1 MRFTA
6 ARRGHEYC
14 SIRCCPG
21 PASCYAVP
29 SWPSFRSPFARD
41 IRVTLRATPL
51 QSRFG
56 RRLLL
61 LFVGCAVVPI
71 AVVAG
76 VSYRHVTQQLRT
88 QSESRLRQS
97 NKALGLA
104 IFERLL
110 LLDATLKSIPPGALL
125 PLGTSR
131 HGEPAASAVPP
142 VRATRGNRPQG
153 FGKDGRLALGGVVI
167 DRGGTE
173 KRPAPD
179 RWDREAS
186 RTLSAGVD
194 LLARRRFVAL
204 EFVPEDGAGRVSV
217 FGRLDHLPGFTP
229 ANQNDLALGLPLIL
243 GEQRDGLPTRI
254 YLIRQVH
261 RRGNLRGLLVGEISP
276 QFLWGTLDQSMPSPA
291 TLISVT
297 DEAGHVLFASSTA
310 SQASSDEL
318 MSQVEPEAAETLA
331 TTSDQPPFVSAASPI
346 MLDEAFAAPVWTLVL
361 SQTRDEVLGPM
372 VEFTKTFLAVVL
384 ISSLSVLLLSL
395 SQIRRSLVPL
405 AELQQG
411 TRRIAQR
418 DFASRVTVSS
428 RDEFEELATSFNAM
442 ATQLGR
448 QFQALSTAAEIDR
461 AVLSATDAAEVVDTL
476 LVRVRDVFPCS
487 LASVTLIAPNGS
499 NSLTSVVHD
508 YRDDTRRH
516 ARVHLRSADVQD
528 LLDGPGLHLL
538 DATVVGVPSYLEPL
552 LELQPDTIVVLPL
565 RFQHQLVGIIAL
577 GDRDSSASGE
587 EDRVQVRRLADQVAV
602 ALVNAQMLEQVRSLA
617 YYDSLTGLP
626 NRLSYKERLARAL
639 EDAHR
644 HGRLVA
650 AFFIDLDHFSRV
662 NDSLGH
668 EAGDQ
673 LLQQVALRLRGCCRE
688 REDEVAPA
696 VEALMPDV
704 ARLGGDEF
712 TVLMPGLSDPEDAAK
727 LARRILSSLAH
738 PVRVGDREIF
748 VNASIGIAVYPQ
760 DGEDLETLLMH
771 ADTAMYQAKEQGG
784 GSYQTYSRSMNA
796 TALQRLTLEN
806 SLRRALDREEFELH
820 YQPIVDAR
828 TGATVGTEALVRWR
842 HPDLGL
848 LLPSE
853 FIALAEENGMIVPL
867 GEWVL
872 QRACIDNRAWQSLG
886 LPAIRMNVNLSSR
899 QIKRSLTEVVG
910 RALRGSSL
918 DSRYLGLELTESV
931 LVNHQKEGTD
941 TLHALRAMGLH
952 LSVDDFG
959 TGYSSFS
966 YLKRFPL
973 DTLKI
978 DRCFVREITSHPD
991 DAAITTAMIAMGH
1004 ALGLK
1009 VVAEGVETDAQS
1021 LLLRRQGC
1029 DEMQGYLFGRPM
1041 PADRMAQFLAGSRP
1055 TTRTVP
1061 RRARAPESKAG

>member
-1 MRFTA
+1 MRA
-6 ARRGHEYC
+6 ALVLRNRASYC
-14 SIRCCPG
+14 
-21 PASCYAVP
+21 ALL
-29 SWPSFRSPFARD
+29 SWPPCPSPIAAD
-41 IRVTLRATPL
+41 IRVTLRPTPL

-76 VSYRHVTQQLRT
+76 VAYRHVTQQLRT
-88 QSESRLRQS
+88 QTESRLRQS

-104 IFERLL
+104 VFERLL
-110 LLDATLKSIPPGALL
+110 LLDATLKSIPPRALL
-125 PLGTSR
+125 PRGTGQR
-131 HGEPAASAVPP
+131 PERPAAVAPP
-142 VRATRGNRPQG
+142 LRSMRGNHPQG
-153 FGKDGRLALGGVVI
+153 GGVDGRLTLGGVVI
-167 DRGGTE
+167 DRGGSE
-173 KRPAPD
+173 KRPATD

-204 EFVPEDGAGRVSV
+204 EFVIEGSARRVPV
-217 FGRLDHLPGFTP
+217 FGQLDHLPELTP
-229 ANQNDLALGLPLIL
+229 GNQSDLALGLPLIL
-243 GEQRDGLPTRI
+243 GEHRDRAPTRI
-254 YLIRQVH
+254 YLVRRVH
-261 RRGNLRGLLVGEISP
+261 RTGGVRGLLVGEISP
-276 QFLWGTLDQSMPSPA
+276 EFLWGTLDQSMPSPA
-291 TLISVT
+291 TRISVT
-297 DEAGHVLFASSTA
+297 DDSGRVLFTSSTA
-310 SQASSDEL
+310 SQASRDEL
-318 MSQVEPEAAETLA
+318 MSQVPQAAETLE
-331 TTSDQPPFVSAASPI
+331 TSSDQPPFVSAAWPI

-384 ISSLSVLLLSL
+384 VSSLAVLLLSM

-418 DFASRVTVSS
+418 DFASRVAVSS

-448 QFQALSTAAEIDR
+448 QFQALSTAADIDR
-461 AVLSATDAAEVVDTL
+461 AVLSATNAVEIVETL
-476 LVRVRDVFPCS
+476 LARVRDVFPCG
-487 LASVTLIAPNGS
+487 LASVTLVAPDGS
-499 NSLTSVVHD
+499 KSLTSVVHD
-508 YRDDTRRH
+508 YRDGTRRH
-516 ARVHLRSADVQD
+516 VRVDLRSTDVQD
-528 LLDGPGLHLL
+528 LLDGPEVLLL
-538 DATVVGVPSYLEPL
+538 DPPAGRSPSYLEPL
-552 LELQPDTIVVLPL
+552 LELHPGSVVVLPL
-565 RFQHQLVGIIAL
+565 RFQRQLVGIIAL
-577 GDRDSSASGE
+577 GESVSSDHA

-626 NRLSYKERLARAL
+626 NRLSYKERLAHAL
-639 EDAHR
+639 EEAHR

-650 AFFIDLDHFSRV
+650 AFFIDLDHFSRI

-673 LLQQVALRLRGCCRE
+673 LLQQVALRLRASCRE
-688 REDEVAPA
+688 REDEVGPA
-696 VEALMPDV
+696 AEALTPDV

-712 TVLMPGLSDPEDAAK
+712 TVIMPGLSEPQDAAK

-738 PVRVGDREIF
+738 PIRLADRDIF
-748 VNASIGIAVYPQ
+748 VNASIGIAIYPQ
-760 DGEDLETLLMH
+760 DGEDIETLLMH

-784 GSYQTYSRSMNA
+784 GSYQSYSRTMNA
-796 TALQRLTLEN
+796 SALQRLTLEN
-806 SLRRALDREEFELH
+806 SLRRAIEREEFELH

-828 TGATVGTEALVRWR
+828 TGITVGAEALVRWR
-842 HPDLGL
+842 HPELGL

-853 FIALAEENGMIVPL
+853 FISLAEENGMIVPL

-872 QRACIDNRAWQSLG
+872 YRACTDNRAWQSMG
-886 LPAIRMNVNLSSR
+886 LPAIRVNVNLSSR
-899 QIKRSLTEVVG
+899 QIKRSLTDAVG
-910 RALRGSSL
+910 RVLQGASL
-918 DSRYLGLELTESV
+918 EARYLGLELTESV
-931 LVNHQKEGTD
+931 LVNHQKEATD

-1029 DEMQGYLFGRPM
+1029 DEMQGYLFGRPV
-1041 PADRMAQFLAGSRP
+1041 PADRLAQFLAGSRP
-1055 TTRTVP
+1055 TTRTIA
-1061 RRARAPESKAG
+1061 RRVRASEAKAG

>member
-1 MRFTA
+1 
-6 ARRGHEYC
+6 
-14 SIRCCPG
+14 
-21 PASCYAVP
+21 
-29 SWPSFRSPFARD
+29 
-41 IRVTLRATPL
+41 VTLLPTPL

-76 VSYRHVTQQLRT
+76 VAYRHVTQQLRT
-88 QSESRLRQS
+88 QTESRLRQS

-110 LLDATLKSIPPGALL
+110 LLDATLKSIPPRALL
-125 PLGTSR
+125 PPGTTQR
-131 HGEPAASAVPP
+131 AEPPAVA
-142 VRATRGNRPQG
+142 VRPRRPARGNRPQG
-153 FGKDGRLALGGVVI
+153 VGVDGKLSLGGVVI
-167 DRGGTE
+167 DRGGAP
-173 KRPAPD
+173 KRSAPD
-179 RWDREAS
+179 LWDREAS

-204 EFVPEDGAGRVSV
+204 EFVEEEGGKRVPI
-217 FGRLDHLPGFTP
+217 FGRLDQLPNITAG
-229 ANQNDLALGLPLIL
+229 NRSDLALGLPLIL
-243 GEQRDGLPTRI
+243 GEHSDSAPTRI
-254 YLIRQVH
+254 YLVRLVH
-261 RRGNLRGLLVGEISP
+261 RAGNVRGLLVGEISP

-291 TLISVT
+291 TLVSVR
-297 DEAGHVLFASSTA
+297 DDSAHVLFASSTA

-318 MSQVEPEAAETLA
+318 MSQVEPQAAETLG
-331 TTSDQPPFVSAASPI
+331 TRSHEPPFVSAAWPI

-384 ISSLSVLLLSL
+384 VSSLAVLLLSM

-418 DFASRVTVSS
+418 DFASRVAVSS
-428 RDEFEELATSFNAM
+428 RDEFEELAASFNAM

-448 QFQALSTAAEIDR
+448 QFQALSTAADIDR
-461 AVLSATDAAEVVDTL
+461 AVLSATNAVEIVETL
-476 LVRVRDVFPCS
+476 LARVRDVFPCG
-487 LASVTLIAPNGS
+487 LASVTLIAPDGS
-499 NSLTSVVHD
+499 KSLTSVVHD
-508 YRDDTRRH
+508 YRDGTRREV
-516 ARVHLRSADVQD
+516 RVDLRSTDVQD
-528 LLDGPGLHLL
+528 LLDGPEVHVL
-538 DATVVGVPSYLEPL
+538 DLPLVRSPSYLEPL
-552 LELQPDTIVVLPL
+552 LQLQPSTVVILPL
-565 RFQHQLVGIIAL
+565 RFQRQLMGIIAL
-577 GDRDSSASGE
+577 GEAVSSGQP

-617 YYDSLTGLP
+617 YYDSLTGLL
-626 NRLSYKERLARAL
+626 NRLSYKERLSRAL

-650 AFFIDLDHFSRV
+650 AFFIDLDHFSRINV
-662 NDSLGH
+662 SLGH

-673 LLQQVALRLRGCCRE
+673 LLQQVALRLRASCRE
-688 REDEVAPA
+688 REDEVGPA
-696 VEALMPDV
+696 AEALTPDV

-712 TVLMPGLSDPEDAAK
+712 TVIMPGLSEPQDAGK

-738 PVRVGDREIF
+738 PIRLADRDIF
-748 VNASIGIAVYPQ
+748 VNASIGIAIYPQ

-771 ADTAMYQAKEQGG
+771 ADAAMYQAKEQGG
-784 GSYQTYSRSMNA
+784 GSYQSYSRTMNA

-806 SLRRALDREEFELH
+806 SLRRAIEREEFEVH

-828 TGATVGTEALVRWR
+828 TGATVGAEALVRWR
-842 HPDLGL
+842 HPELGL

-853 FIALAEENGMIVPL
+853 FISLAEENGMIVPL

-872 QRACIDNRAWQSLG
+872 YRACTDNRSWQSMG
-886 LPAIRMNVNLSSR
+886 LPAIRVNVNLSSR
-899 QIKRSLTEVVG
+899 QIKRSLTEAVARVLQ
-910 RALRGSSL
+910 ASSL
-918 DSRYLGLELTESV
+918 DARYLGLELTESV

-978 DRCFVREITSHPD
+978 DRCFVREIASHPD
-991 DAAITTAMIAMGH
+991 DAAITTAMIAMGQ

-1021 LLLRRQGC
+1021 RLLRGQGC

-1041 PADRMAQFLAGSRP
+1041 PADRLAKFLASSRP
-1055 TTRTVP
+1055 TTRTIA
-1061 RRARAPESKAG
+1061 RRLRASESKAG